1 MKKSIFLPCLMV
13 AAMACCIMSCEK
25 DSGSSITDF
34 GVTRISYEDSVKAAV
49 TDSINN
55 LARLDSVDVSFTLL
69 NDDGKESTTFAYGEN
84 ITFQVTIL
92 NRSTQNVRLTTAY
105 PLIGGEEAFMVYT
118 KEGEQVGR
126 PWDILAVPQVYPA
139 PIYSVNPDKTFSW
152 NCKWKGYYLGLSDV
166 DPSYSTW
173 PFSLLQEKQRDNLAK
188 GAYYSKFTICLG
200 SNIYVECR
208 KDFVVE

>member
-1 MKKSIFLPCLMV
+1 MKKSIFLPGMMV
-13 AAMACCIMSCEK
+13 VAVACSIMSCEK
-25 DSGSSITDF
+25 DSDSSITDF